1 MGALT
6 ERDMTHGVT
15 EVDSEEVMRLSEDLA
30 DDVNNAL
37 HAIRLSAEMLRRNR
51 DDGPELEAA
60 VSRIEA
66 IVDRTELSI
75 SVACMKLHRLSEQ
88 IRRAVQNGG

>member
-6 ERDMTHGVT
+6 EREMTHGMT
-15 EVDSEEVMRLSEDLA
+15 EVDSDEVMRLSEDLA

-37 HAIRLSAEMLRRNR
+37 HAIRLSAEMLRRNGES
-51 DDGPELEAA
+51 GPEQEAA
-60 VSRIEA
+60 ISRIEA

-88 IRRAVQNGG
+88 IRRATRNER